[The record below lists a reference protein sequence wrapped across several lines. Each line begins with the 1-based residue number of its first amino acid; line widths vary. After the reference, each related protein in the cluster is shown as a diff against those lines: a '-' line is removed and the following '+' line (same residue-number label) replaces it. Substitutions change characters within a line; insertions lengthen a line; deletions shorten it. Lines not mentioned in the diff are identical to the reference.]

1 MSGSKNWYIYTMEYY
16 ATHRKKKE
24 FLPFATALVGT
35 GDYYAKSGVSNSLSL
50 GGHISLAVA
59 FKGPNVISTP

>member
-1 MSGSKNWYIYTMEYY
+1 MDQKTVAHLHDEMLSS
-16 ATHRKKKE
+16 RKKE
-24 FLPFATALVGT
+24 GAPTLCNSMVGT